1 MCSISIITLI
11 YPNFNINN
19 LILKNIVLINK
30 KNIEN
35 LIYITKNQKF
45 EINTYYIFK
54 IIDFSESV
62 GILINDKITNND
74 KFWWIN
80 SLFTSLLQWNLY
92 IWENLKKFI
101 TWNRNKNCDDILK
114 NEIFQKYKK

>member
-1 MCSISIITLI
+1 LCSISIITLI

-74 KFWWIN
+74 KF
-80 SLFTSLLQWNLY
+80 
-92 IWENLKKFI
+92 
-101 TWNRNKNCDDILK
+101 
-114 NEIFQKYKK
+114 